1 VPRSCPA
8 GQRQLDMVLQR
19 LEAALVDEVARRL
32 IRARCVGTPHQ
43 VMEGDDDTLFKTR
56 TFEIAPARSRLVR
69 FGPWPSCA
77 CADPEFVDL
86 VAASPR
92 GPALN

>member
-1 VPRSCPA
+1 
-8 GQRQLDMVLQR
+8 MVLQR
-19 LEAALVDEVARRL
+19 LEAALVDDAARRL

-43 VMEGDDDTLFKTR
+43 VMECDDDTLVKSS

-69 FGPWPSCA
+69 YAPWRG
-77 CADPEFVDL
+77 CADPEFADL

-92 GPALN
+92 VPALN

>member
-1 VPRSCPA
+1 
-8 GQRQLDMVLQR
+8 MVLQR
-19 LEAALVDEVARRL
+19 LEAALVDEVARGL

-43 VMEGDDDTLFKTR
+43 VMEGDDDTLFKSS

-69 FGPWPSCA
+69 FGPWRA
-77 CADPEFVDL
+77 GADPEFVDL